1 MIQADLILIKH
12 VVVKEL
18 KKKRTPPH
26 TKLINTFPKRHFQLI
41 KVCKRTVLLVP
52 HESAEKEK
60 WAKRSLLKTGL
71 QDRSF
76 KVS

>member
-1 MIQADLILIKH
+1 MIKADLILIKH

-18 KKKRTPPH
+18 TKKKKN
-26 TKLINTFPKRHFQLI
+26 KLINTFPKRHFQLI

>member
-1 MIQADLILIKH
+1 MIQADLILINH

-18 KKKRTPPH
+18 KTKH
-26 TKLINTFPKRHFQLI
+26 KLINTFPKRHFQLI

-76 KVS
+76 NVS